1 MYAWWHSLIAVLLI
15 AFLVISFLIWLLC
28 TFIFASKIEGRFDP
42 RLLDEINL
50 IESGLNTDIGHPNSN
65 STQRIFEP
73 SAPLEEIYTI
83 EIAPDIY
90 TADTKPPPY
99 R

>member
-15 AFLVISFLIWLLC
+15 VFLVTFFLIWLLC

-42 RLLDEINL
+42 RLLDEVNL
-50 IESGLNTDIGHPNSN
+50 TESGLNTDIGHPNN
-65 STQRIFEP
+65 NLNQRIFEP

-83 EIAPDIY
+83 EIAPNMY
-90 TADTKPPPY
+90 KSNAKPPPY

>member
-1 MYAWWHSLIAVLLI
+1 MYTWWHSLIAVLLI
-15 AFLVISFLIWLLC
+15 VFLVTFFLIWLLC

-42 RLLDEINL
+42 RLLDEVNL

-65 STQRIFEP
+65 STQRFLEP

-83 EIAPDIY
+83 EIPSNMY